1 MSGGSGTP
9 GTSGW
14 NANACTQKANIQNN
28 PNGFNTLKKHKSWN
42 FYNILRWIKLL
53 RPSWLFCHRGA
64 HWIII
69 PSGGKRWCIICRGLI
84 HACNKWDDGGD
95 TVQKQIWVK
104 GFQKSILQY
113 MRIYLNDSPS
123 KPPSHPGQFLTPPSL
138 WGKPLWLWIVGQ
150 WVCRKAL
157 FAYWLVEL
165 LHHTVSRVCRVF
177 EYAEGGSPTHWAF
190 AAVSPTDHLLLTL
203 GLTHPPS
210 KSHHMMKMRCHQPTI
225 FSDCAFTQTIAK
237 QSAQKMQAGKLNFIF
252 STDFRPP
259 PLLCFN

>member
-1 MSGGSGTP
+1 MWLFSPILLDFSSGGWEGGEIRASVSGASGAP
-9 GTSGW
+9 GSSGW

-113 MRIYLNDSPS
+113 MRIYLND
-123 KPPSHPGQFLTPPSL
+123 PPPLKTSIASWPIPNPPFPLREASVTVNCWPVSMQEGTLRLLTGGTAPPHCEPPH
-138 WGKPLWLWIVGQ
+138 WEAGVQ
-150 WVCRKAL
+150 VC
-157 FAYWLVEL
+157 
-165 LHHTVSRVCRVF
+165 RVCRVF
-177 EYAEGGSPTHWAF
+177 EYAEGESHSLGLCCSVTRRPSSSYSWTNSPTF
-190 AAVSPTDHLLLTL
+190 
-203 GLTHPPS
+203 
-210 KSHHMMKMRCHQPTI
+210 
-225 FSDCAFTQTIAK
+225 
-237 QSAQKMQAGKLNFIF
+237 
-252 STDFRPP
+252 
-259 PLLCFN
+259 

>member
-1 MSGGSGTP
+1 MCLFSPILLDFSSGGWEGGEIRASVSGASGAP
-9 GTSGW
+9 GSSGW

-95 TVQKQIWVK
+95 TVQKQIWIK

-113 MRIYLNDSPS
+113 MRIYLND
-123 KPPSHPGQFLTPPSL
+123 
-138 WGKPLWLWIVGQ
+138 
-150 WVCRKAL
+150 
-157 FAYWLVEL
+157 
-165 LHHTVSRVCRVF
+165 
-177 EYAEGGSPTHWAF
+177 
-190 AAVSPTDHLLLTL
+190 
-203 GLTHPPS
+203 
-210 KSHHMMKMRCHQPTI
+210 
-225 FSDCAFTQTIAK
+225 
-237 QSAQKMQAGKLNFIF
+237 
-252 STDFRPP
+252 PP
-259 PLLCFN
+259 PQNLHRILANS